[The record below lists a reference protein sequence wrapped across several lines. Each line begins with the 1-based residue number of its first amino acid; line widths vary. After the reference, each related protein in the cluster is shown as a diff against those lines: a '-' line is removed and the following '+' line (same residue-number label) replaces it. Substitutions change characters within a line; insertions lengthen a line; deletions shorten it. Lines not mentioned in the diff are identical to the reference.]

1 MKKLF
6 SAVVLV
12 SVLVFWLLGSDLLRR
27 AGHAEAANATP
38 PAAGIKGG
46 EKTASLGSGPSSD
59 ELAGFEI
66 RRRQL
71 AEKEAAL
78 NAKEQ
83 ELKKLAT
90 KLDARLAEINAV
102 KKSLEESVK
111 AKKQEMDERYRRMLK
126 IYKGLKPDEAGKLMD
141 KLDEELVIGML
152 NQMDQKTAIKLI
164 PFLSQP
170 RVLKW
175 SRLNLSK

>member
-1 MKKLF
+1 MKKLL

-12 SVLVFWLLGSDLLRR
+12 SVLAFWLPGSDLPRR
-27 AGHAEAANATP
+27 VGHAEAANAVV
-38 PAAGIKGG
+38 PAPGTKAV
-46 EKTASLGSGPSSD
+46 EKAAPLGSGPSSD

-78 NAKEQ
+78 SAKEQ

-102 KKSLEESVK
+102 KKSLDESVK
-111 AKKQEMDERYRRMLK
+111 AKRQEMDERYRRMLK
-126 IYKGLKPDEAGKLMD
+126 IYKGLKPEEAGKLMD
-141 KLDEELVIGML
+141 KLDEDLVIGML
-152 NQMDQKTAIKLI
+152 NQMDQKSAIKLI

>member
-1 MKKLF
+1 MKKLL
-6 SAVVLV
+6 STMVLV
-12 SVLVFWLLGSDLLRR
+12 PVLVFWLLGSDLPRR
-27 AGHAEAANATP
+27 VGRAEAANAVV
-38 PAAGIKGG
+38 PAPGTKAV
-46 EKTASLGSGPSSD
+46 EKAASLGSGPSSD
-59 ELAGFEI
+59 ELAGLEI

-102 KKSLEESVK
+102 KKSLDESVK
-111 AKKQEMDERYRRMLK
+111 AKRQEMDERYRRMLK
-126 IYKGLKPDEAGKLMD
+126 IYKGLKPEEAGKLMD
-141 KLDEELVIGML
+141 KLDEDLVIGML
-152 NQMDQKTAIKLI
+152 NQMDQKSAIKLI

>member
-1 MKKLF
+1 MKKLL
-6 SAVVLV
+6 SAMVLV
-12 SVLVFWLLGSDLLRR
+12 SLLACWLLGSELFRKVS
-27 AGHAEAANATP
+27 HAEAANAVV
-38 PAAGIKGG
+38 PAAETKGSG
-46 EKTASLGSGPSSD
+46 KASSLGSGLSSD
-59 ELAGFEI
+59 ELAGLEI

-83 ELKKLAT
+83 ELKKLAA
-90 KLDARLAEINAV
+90 KLDARLAEIN
-102 KKSLEESVK
+102 SVK
-111 AKKQEMDERYRRMLK
+111 SSLDEAAKSKKQEVDERYRRMLK
-126 IYKGLKPDEAGKLMD
+126 IYKGLKPEEAGKLMD
-141 KLDEELVIGML
+141 KLDEDTVIGML
-152 NQMDQKTAIKLI
+152 NQLDQKTAIKLI